1 MAKSVRGLIT
11 VGGHPVQARA
21 LPDVFDQRDLSYR
34 PMLQMLPQS
43 VDGRA
48 VNDRFVMTQKGE
60 SCTGHAVAA
69 MINAVQAKAGDKVH
83 VSPYM
88 LYALG
93 RRYDEFP
100 GSADA
105 GSSLRGVL
113 KGWYYHG
120 VLPDRDWPK
129 SPRRAGPDIDN
140 DTALAERAFDRPLG
154 AFYRVNAFRLDD
166 MQSAINELNGIVASA
181 AIHDGWRAPEK
192 IPHDDRKFSYVI
204 KRSPGSENIGGHAF
218 GIVGYNDVGFLV
230 QNSWGKNW
238 GKGGF
243 ATLTYDDWL
252 ESAYDVW
259 VARPGVRSN
268 VSTRNRNKIT
278 VVSGTAIGQ
287 SPGPDVPALAPYVVN
302 LGNDGHLSSS
312 GRFISTTGQVEKVF
326 TRMAAFHEQWRLQDQ
341 TPGIVI
347 YAHGGLDGEDTGL
360 GIAQAQ
366 RNWWLNNHLYPISFV
381 WETGASETLMD
392 QIKDLVRDKLPFG
405 GLLDGVVEQFDRL
418 VERAVQSSLR
428 WAWAQMKQ
436 NAVAASQKDSA
447 TAAIDWSKALDP
459 AVNAQASTLP
469 GASLVV
475 SRLAKFMAETPGAK
489 ADVHLVGH
497 SAGSIFLGAM
507 LDRLADAKIP
517 VKSLTYLA
525 PAIRT
530 DEFLKSV
537 QPHLGK
543 NVEQFTSFAMSDALE
558 LADNC
563 GGVYHKSLLYLV
575 SRAFEPEVG
584 EHPVPIVGMQ
594 RYATTKV
601 SGTTYAD
608 AVASVGGSLVW
619 SPSQT
624 PTISRSLAHSHGG
637 FDNDS
642 ATMTSVMLRV
652 LGKATIA
659 ERNVYAPN
667 AGRLDPDPPPA
678 SQNTD

>member
-1 MAKSVRGLIT
+1 MAKSVRGSIS
-11 VGGHPVQARA
+11 VGGRKVHANA

-34 PMLQMLPQS
+34 PTLKMLPHE

-48 VNDRFVMTQKGE
+48 VKDRYVMAQQGE

-69 MINAVQAKAGDKVH
+69 MINAVLAKAGDSVH

-100 GSADA
+100 GSVDA

-120 VLPDRDWPK
+120 VLPDADWP
-129 SPRRAGPDIDN
+129 RRTTTPGPDIDH
-140 DTALAERAFDRPLG
+140 DTALAEQAFDRPLG
-154 AFYRVNAFRLDD
+154 AFYRVNPFRLDD
-166 MQSAINELNGIVASA
+166 MQSAINELNGIVASG
-181 AIHDGWRAPEK
+181 AIHDGWRQPERT
-192 IPHDDRKFSYVI
+192 PRNDTEFMYVI
-204 KRSPGSENIGGHAF
+204 ERGPAVENIGGHAF
-218 GIVGYNDVGFLV
+218 ALVGYNDVGFLV
-230 QNSWGKNW
+230 QNSWGKGW

-252 ESAYDVW
+252 ESAYDAW
-259 VARPGVRSN
+259 VARPGVRSD
-268 VSTRNRNKIT
+268 VSTRNRNRIT

-287 SPGPDVPALAPYVVN
+287 TPGPDITALQPYVVD
-302 LGNDGHLSSS
+302 LGNDGRLSTS
-312 GRFISTTGQVEKVF
+312 GRFVSTTGQIEKVF
-326 TRMAAFHEQWRLQDQ
+326 TTMGSFHDQWRAQNE

-360 GIAQAQ
+360 DIAQTQ
-366 RNWWLNNHLYPISFV
+366 RNWWLNNRLYPISFV

-392 QIKDLVRDKLPFG
+392 QIKDLVHDKLPFG

-436 NAVAASQKDSA
+436 NALAASEKSPA
-447 TAAIDWSKALDP
+447 TASIDWTNALDP
-459 AVNAQASTLP
+459 TVNAEAGKLP

-475 SRLAKFMAETPGAK
+475 SRLARFLAHAKGTTPEI
-489 ADVHLVGH
+489 HLVGH

-507 LDRLADAKIP
+507 LDRLAEAKIP
-517 VKSLTYLA
+517 VTSVTYMA

-530 DEFLKSV
+530 DDFLRSV

-543 NVEQFTSFAMSDALE
+543 DVQHFTSFAMSDQLE

-575 SRAFEPEVG
+575 SRAFEPKIG
-584 EHPVPIVGMQ
+584 EHPVPILGMQ
-594 RYATTKV
+594 RHATTRV
-601 SGTTYAD
+601 SGTTFA
-608 AVASVGGSLVW
+608 AAAQSVGGSLVW
-619 SPSQT
+619 SPSQA

-637 FDNDS
+637 FDDDS
-642 ATMTSVMLRV
+642 ATMTSVMLRI

-659 ERNVYAPN
+659 ERNVYTPN
-667 AGRLDPDPPPA
+667 AHRADPDPAPA
-678 SQNTD
+678 S

>member
-1 MAKSVRGLIT
+1 
-11 VGGHPVQARA
+11 
-21 LPDVFDQRDLSYR
+21 
-34 PMLQMLPQS
+34 
-43 VDGRA
+43 
-48 VNDRFVMTQKGE
+48 
-60 SCTGHAVAA
+60 
-69 MINAVQAKAGDKVH
+69 
-83 VSPYM
+83 M

-120 VLPDRDWPK
+120 VLPEADWPK
-129 SPRRAGPDIDN
+129 DPKSSGPDIDH
-140 DTALAERAFDRPLG
+140 DTDLAERALDRPLG

-166 MQSAINELNGIVASA
+166 MQSAINELNGIAASA
-181 AIHDGWRAPEK
+181 AIHSGWRTP
-192 IPHDDRKFSYVI
+192 RKTSQGAREYSYVI
-204 KRSPGSENIGGHAF
+204 ERGGDAENIGGHAF

-230 QNSWGKNW
+230 QNSWGKAW

-259 VARPGVRSN
+259 VARPGVPSH
-268 VSTRNRNKIT
+268 VSTRNRNRIA

-287 SPGPDVPALAPYVVN
+287 QPGPHVTALQPYVVN
-302 LGNDGHLSSS
+302 LGNDGRLSSN
-312 GRFISTTGQVEKVF
+312 GRFVSTTGQIEKVF
-326 TRMAAFHEQWRLQDQ
+326 TTMASFHEQWRGQDQ
-341 TPGIVI
+341 TPGVVV

-360 GIAQAQ
+360 DIAQAQ

-381 WETGASETLMD
+381 WETGASETLTD
-392 QIKDLVRDKLPFG
+392 QIKDLVRDKIPFG

-436 NAVAASQKDSA
+436 NAVAASVKDPD
-447 TAAIDWSKALDP
+447 TEAIDWARAMDP

-475 SRLAKFMAETPGAK
+475 SRLGKFMADSHGTPPE
-489 ADVHLVGH
+489 VHLVGH

-517 VKSLTYLA
+517 VTSLTYLA

-530 DEFLKSV
+530 DDFLRSV
-537 QPHLGK
+537 QPYLGK
-543 NVEQFTSFAMSDALE
+543 TVQRFSSFALSDRLE
-558 LADNC
+558 LADTC
-563 GGVYHKSLLYLV
+563 AGVYHKSLLYLV
-575 SRAFEPEVG
+575 SRAFEPKVG
-584 EHPVPIVGMQ
+584 ERPVPILGMQ
-594 RYATTKV
+594 RYADERVK
-601 SGTTYAD
+601 GTTFED
-608 AVASVGGSLVW
+608 VVASVGGSLIW

-659 ERNVYAPN
+659 ERNTYTANAP
-667 AGRLDPDPPPA
+667 RLDPDPV
-678 SQNTD
+678 DDLG